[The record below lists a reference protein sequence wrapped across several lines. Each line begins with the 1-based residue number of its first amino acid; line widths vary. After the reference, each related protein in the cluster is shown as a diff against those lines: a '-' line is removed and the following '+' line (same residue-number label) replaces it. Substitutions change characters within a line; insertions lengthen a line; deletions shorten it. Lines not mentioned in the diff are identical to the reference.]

1 MPTTPGDLDPAVAAA
16 VRASFA
22 RQGLMATLGAHLVQV
37 APGHVV
43 ITAELTPALTQQHGH
58 FHGGV
63 VGAIGDSAGGYAALT
78 LMPVG
83 SEVVTVEYKINFLRA
98 AAGPKYACVTL
109 ARTPSA
115 TLMSKNENPSCCNP
129 FGSSVCGKPRSI
141 AAAMN
146 AS

>member
-83 SEVVTVEYKINFLRA
+83 SEVVTAEYKINFLRA
-98 AAGPKYACVTL
+98 AAGALLRAEGHVVRAGRTL
-109 ARTPSA
+109 TVGRVDVSCGAAGNLEPCAIILATFFRTSA
-115 TLMSKNENPSCCNP
+115 
-129 FGSSVCGKPRSI
+129 
-141 AAAMN
+141 
-146 AS
+146 